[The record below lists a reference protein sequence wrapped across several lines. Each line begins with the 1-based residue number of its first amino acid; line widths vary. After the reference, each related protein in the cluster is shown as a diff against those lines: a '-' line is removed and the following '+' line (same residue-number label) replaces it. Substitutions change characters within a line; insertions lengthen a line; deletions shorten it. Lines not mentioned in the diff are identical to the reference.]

1 MQTRKMSKEEFLY
14 NASYVLDEVLSNQEN
29 KTIVGNK
36 MFHLD
41 DILLWGTEQGHII
54 NSWDE
59 IVQWLW
65 YKFRKFNDKSNIISY
80 YTPVIATPK
89 WYEAKILDRLKAVEK
104 AFKEQQKPLRI
115 YRKKMNLIFRIIM
128 LYIRRLERRLN
139 LFTWK
144 KRDEEG
150 EN

>member
-1 MQTRKMSKEEFLY
+1 MQTRKMYKEDFMC
-14 NASYVLDEVLSNQEN
+14 NASYVLDEVLSNPEK

-36 MFHLD
+36 RFHLD

-59 IVQWLW
+59 IIQWIR
-65 YKFRKFNDKSNIISY
+65 YKLRKLNDKTNIISY
-80 YTPVIATPK
+80 YTPAIATPK

-104 AFKEQQKPLRI
+104 AFVLQEKPLRI
-115 YRKKMNLIFRIIM
+115 YRKKMNLIFRIVM

-144 KRDEEG
+144 KRDG
-150 EN
+150 ESED

>member
-1 MQTRKMSKEEFLY
+1 MQTRKMHKEDFMC
-14 NASYVLDEVLSNQEN
+14 NVSYVLDEVLSNPEK

-36 MFHLD
+36 RFHLD

-59 IVQWLW
+59 IVQWLR
-65 YKFRKFNDKSNIISY
+65 YKLRKLNDKTNIISY
-80 YTPVIATPK
+80 YTPAIATPK

-104 AFKEQQKPLRI
+104 AFDLQEKTIRI
-115 YRKKMNLIFRIIM
+115 YRKKMNLIFRIVM
-128 LYIRRLERRLN
+128 LYIRRLERKLN

-144 KRDEEG
+144 KKDG
-150 EN
+150 ESED